1 MRFDI
6 ITAVPDL
13 LHGPL
18 TASIVGR
25 AVKNN
30 IADIVV
36 HNLRDYGMGNY
47 RQIDDT
53 PYGGYA
59 GMVLRPEPLG
69 QCIDKLMAERKYDEV
84 IFFSPDGEQMNQS
97 HMNNYSLVTNILII
111 CGHYKGIDQRIR
123 DLYVTREFS
132 LGDFVI
138 SGGELAADVFVDG
151 IVRILPKAIGNE
163 ESALSDSFQDGLLA
177 PPLYTRPAV
186 YKDLAVPEILTTGN
200 HAKINEWLMEQS
212 ISRTDKLRPDLSKE

>member
-1 MRFDI
+1 
-6 ITAVPDL
+6 
-13 LHGPL
+13 
-18 TASIVGR
+18 
-25 AVKNN
+25 
-30 IADIVV
+30 
-36 HNLRDYGMGNY
+36 
-47 RQIDDT
+47 
-53 PYGGYA
+53 
-59 GMVLRPEPLG
+59 
-69 QCIDKLMAERKYDEV
+69 
-84 IFFSPDGEQMNQS
+84 MNQS

-138 SGGELAADVFVDG
+138 SGGELAAAVFVDG